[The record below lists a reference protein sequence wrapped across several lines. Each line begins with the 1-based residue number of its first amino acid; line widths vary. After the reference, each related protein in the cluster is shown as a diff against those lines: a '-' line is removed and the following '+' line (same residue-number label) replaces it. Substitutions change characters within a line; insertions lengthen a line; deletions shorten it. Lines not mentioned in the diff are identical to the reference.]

1 MVGVLGSMGPSSLLD
16 PLWPSNSPSSPF
28 FKFAASEVNPLC
40 VPLSALDSE
49 NFFLEED
56 LLGATGLE
64 LERDELDD
72 RGCGRIGGGSTGG
85 VSSFDFLGSFPP

>member
-1 MVGVLGSMGPSSLLD
+1 
-16 PLWPSNSPSSPF
+16 
-28 FKFAASEVNPLC
+28 
-40 VPLSALDSE
+40 LDSE